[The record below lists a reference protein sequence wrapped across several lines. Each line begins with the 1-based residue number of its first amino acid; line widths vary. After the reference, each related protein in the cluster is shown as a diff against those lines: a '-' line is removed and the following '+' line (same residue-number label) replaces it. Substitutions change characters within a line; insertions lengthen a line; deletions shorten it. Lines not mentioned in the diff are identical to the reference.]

1 MSNEYK
7 RPLHKTDKF
16 TPQAHIIRDS
26 VLLGK
31 WEEIEDVDAQTLKPE
46 LEPEKLNGLLI
57 KGYEMKWN
65 TTNENGE
72 RYEQDAFD
80 DFIKRYFVDGKLNMP
95 VDINHQGYGNWLA
108 YCGRVLYIEVNTV
121 GFYFVVYVPRDYK
134 YYDELK
140 WALRNGI
147 IQGFSKEGY
156 VGWNDY
162 EYKYKEDGS
171 FDYEL
176 IKRMSI
182 VSVSLVTTP
191 ANGIAFVAMKET
203 RNALYFENKTKEKQ
217 GKSLADLFTK

>member
-7 RPLHKTDKF
+7 RPLHKSDKF
-16 TPQAHIIRDS
+16 TPQAHIIRDN
-26 VLLGK
+26 VLLGN
-31 WEEIEDVDAQTLKPE
+31 WEEIEDIDAQTLKPE

-95 VDINHQGYGNWLA
+95 VDINHQGYGNWLT

-121 GFYFVVYVPRDYK
+121 GFYFVVYVPRDYE

-156 VGWNDY
+156 VGWDDY
-162 EYKYKEDGS
+162 EYRYKEDGS

-191 ANGIAFVAMKET
+191 ANGIAFETMKET
-203 RNALYFENKTKEKQ
+203 RNALYFENKTKAKQ
-217 GKSLADLFTK
+217 GKSLAELFTK